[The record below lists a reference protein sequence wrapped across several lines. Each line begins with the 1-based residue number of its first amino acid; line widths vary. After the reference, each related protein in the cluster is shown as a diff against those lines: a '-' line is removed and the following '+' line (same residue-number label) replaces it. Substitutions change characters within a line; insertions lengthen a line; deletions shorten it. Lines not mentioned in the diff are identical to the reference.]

1 MINLCWLCTNRL
13 EPQRSD
19 PMLLNSRSTNVA
31 SYGSFGDNRLPAYQ
45 NQREPIDQQ
54 LHRLRNRIAIDATEH
69 AVEISPRDVVRRRT
83 MTMNGLTAEVVQAT
97 RRERIE
103 FRFRAPLHLLAMY
116 EQGSRNDGET
126 YIEGLPRSALRDV
139 RRKLA
144 FVPAG
149 HEYFDWQDPRV
160 LMRVVFFY
168 LEPAKMPTHADT
180 GVAPTPLAP
189 RLFFE
194 DATLSDT
201 ALKLKS
207 LIESGAS
214 GGNPYF
220 EALGSVLAHEL
231 VRLNAGVPRLKNFE
245 QGGLAAW
252 QRRTVATY
260 IEEHLDEQISLA
272 TLAQLV
278 GLSPFYFCRAFK
290 QSFGIPPHRYHNSRR
305 IEYAKTLL
313 AKPAST
319 VTDIG
324 LIVGFSDTSAFTAAF
339 HKATGLTP
347 TAFRRS
353 LA

>member
-1 MINLCWLCTNRL
+1 
-13 EPQRSD
+13 
-19 PMLLNSRSTNVA
+19 MLLNSQSTNVA
-31 SYGSFGDNRLPAYQ
+31 SYDSFGDNRPHAYQ
-45 NQREPIDQQ
+45 KRRAPIDRQIY
-54 LHRLRNRIAIDATEH
+54 RLPNRFKIDATGR
-69 AVEISPRDVVRRRT
+69 AVEVSPPDIVRRRT
-83 MTMNGLTAEVVQAT
+83 MTMEGLTAEDVQAT

-103 FRFRAPLHLLAMY
+103 FRFRAALHLLAMY
-116 EQGSRNDGET
+116 EQGLRNDGET
-126 YIEGLPRSALRDV
+126 YIEGSPRSALRDI

-149 HEYFDWQDPRV
+149 HEYREWQDPRV
-160 LMRVVFFY
+160 LTRIVFFY
-168 LEPAKMPTHADT
+168 FDPAKMPTHTDT
-180 GVAPTPLAP
+180 GVAPAPLAP

-201 ALKLKS
+201 ALKLKN
-207 LIESGAS
+207 LIESGAPGS
-214 GGNPYF
+214 SPYF

-231 VRLNAGVPRLKNFE
+231 VRLNAGVPRLKNVE

-252 QRRTVATY
+252 QRRTVVAY
-260 IEEHLDEQISLA
+260 IEEHLVEQISLA

-278 GLSPFYFCRAFK
+278 GLSPYYFCRAFK

-305 IEYAKTLL
+305 IEYAKSLL

-324 LIVGFSDTSAFTAAF
+324 FSVGFSDTSAFTAAF
-339 HKATGLTP
+339 HKTTGLTP
-347 TAFRRS
+347 TAYRRS